1 MSVNLDNVNLSSSF
15 RDRVS
20 TLLHNNRETST
31 MSDIPPQSG
40 TDGSIDVH
48 FDDEIAVVTIKRGE
62 NRINTSFYE
71 ELNKA
76 LDEVER

>member
-1 MSVNLDNVNLSSSF
+1 MP
-15 RDRVS
+15 
-20 TLLHNNRETST
+20 
-31 MSDIPPQSG
+31 DIPLQSG
-40 TDGSIDVH
+40 TDGSIEVR

-76 LDEVER
+76 LDKVER

>member
-1 MSVNLDNVNLSSSF
+1 MP
-15 RDRVS
+15 
-20 TLLHNNRETST
+20 
-31 MSDIPPQSG
+31 DIPLQSG
-40 TDGSIDVH
+40 TDGSIEVH

-76 LDEVER
+76 LDKVER